1 MGAIP
6 VVGIDITGT
15 HKSTHCNNSTH
26 AAHNGLSCAPPS
38 KQSSIVPATRFRSSV
53 IHADIIHEMSASLVD
68 MHEKVGYIPAFVPTS
83 GYLQHANAYAALSA
97 GSLPLVC
104 SNISWQLKLTL
115 TISRLHSP
123 KVRSGHTS
131 PASSHNLDDTIYATS
146 PAIFSAANG
155 LHYHISNL
163 WIMSYGTPI

>member
-1 MGAIP
+1 M
-6 VVGIDITGT
+6 VGIDITGT

-104 SNISWQLKLTL
+104 SIFLGNSSSLSQYPVFTHQKFGLVTPLLLLRTILMIPSMPQALRSFQLRMGCT
-115 TISRLHSP
+115 TIS
-123 KVRSGHTS
+123 
-131 PASSHNLDDTIYATS
+131 
-146 PAIFSAANG
+146 AIFG
-155 LHYHISNL
+155 
-163 WIMSYGTPI
+163 